1 MCLDYGLNIQSY
13 DRSCDEHLLVQRGP
27 PFLSSGR
34 GSATQGRRGKN
45 VGPPVNRVITGDLG
59 ERVIAQRIGPV
70 THCLCMFERQLSLEG
85 GVLFPC

>member
-13 DRSCDEHLLVQRGP
+13 ERSCDEHLLVQRGP

-45 VGPPVNRVITGDLG
+45 VGPPGESSDCGGSGRTGDCPKDRAGDTLAMS
-59 ERVIAQRIGPV
+59 V
-70 THCLCMFERQLSLEG
+70 
-85 GVLFPC
+85 